1 MQEVSFTEALDSILA
16 RDPRYDREGYAFV
29 RQALD
34 RAQKAIGKD
43 EQGRPRHVTG
53 QQLLLAIRDFG
64 LAQFGPMAITVFE
77 EWGIHQC
84 SDFGEIVFNMVEAE
98 WLGKTPP
105 GSRGDF
111 RVRFGFFRGLP
122 PSLFR
127 RKPRGSAGPA

>member
-1 MQEVSFTEALDSILA
+1 MEEISFTAALDSILA

-53 QQLLLAIRDFG
+53 QQLLGAIRDFA
-64 LAQFGPMAITVFE
+64 LAQFGPMAVAVFE

-98 WLGKTPP
+98 WLGKTEQD
-105 GSRGDF
+105 SRADF
-111 RVRFGFFRGLP
+111 SIGYDFHEAFRLP
-122 PSLFR
+122 
-127 RKPRGSAGPA
+127 